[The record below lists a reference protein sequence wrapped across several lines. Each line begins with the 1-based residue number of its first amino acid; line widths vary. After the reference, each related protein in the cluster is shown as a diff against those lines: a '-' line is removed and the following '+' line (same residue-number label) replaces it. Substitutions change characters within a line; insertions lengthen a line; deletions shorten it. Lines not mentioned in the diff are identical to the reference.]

1 VAEGLPG
8 FTHHT
13 HARSRLFAHALSQ
26 QKEKAL
32 PTSFSAKCEM
42 SIFSFDHAP
51 DMDYSYP
58 V

>member
-13 HARSRLFAHALSQ
+13 HARSRLFAHGPIA
-26 QKEKAL
+26 
-32 PTSFSAKCEM
+32 AKRKGVTNILFGKVRNVD
-42 SIFSFDHAP
+42 IF
-51 DMDYSYP
+51 